1 MELYC
6 DADVLSTERPDMNSK
21 PEELHQKLHDIR
33 TPLGTIFGLAD
44 LYALTAKT
52 SQEREMA
59 ATLKSTSKRLQE
71 ELDDLFLTLTTPPS
85 GQIATENNP
94 DLSNRN

>member
-1 MELYC
+1 
-6 DADVLSTERPDMNSK
+6 MNSDNRRAPGFYALSN
-21 PEELHQKLHDIR
+21 PENLNQKLHDIR

-44 LYALTAKT
+44 LYALTAKS

-71 ELDDLFLTLTTPPS
+71 ELDDLFLTLATPRQGPT
-85 GQIATENNP
+85 ATESNP
-94 DLSNRN
+94 DLDNMN